1 MVEPNH
7 AHGLSAN
14 LPLQASSDVVD
25 SSDYFSLFWRG
36 WGGGQLPKN
45 EGYCLIFVVLTFISV
60 VGPVA
65 MFFLETL
72 CFSLFCYVFLWNLM
86 FFFVFYVFLW
96 NFLFLFWNRFYLG
109 TAVPNRNRNR
119 FQKFW
124 NRPSLLTIICDTI
137 FGLSRR
143 DKKIKE
149 VCKSR
154 FKSQLYLWWKR
165 T

>member
-1 MVEPNH
+1 MKMVEPNH

-60 VGPVA
+60 VGPIA

-72 CFSLFCYVFLWNLM
+72 CFSLFFM
-86 FFFVFYVFLW
+86 FFFEILCFSFFLEPV
-96 NFLFLFWNRFYLG
+96 LS
-109 TAVPNRNRNR
+109 RNRD
-119 FQKFW
+119 
-124 NRPSLLTIICDTI
+124 S
-137 FGLSRR
+137 
-143 DKKIKE
+143 
-149 VCKSR
+149 
-154 FKSQLYLWWKR
+154 
-165 T
+165 